1 MSGLCN
7 AFTCHV
13 YSVGFGFLF
22 VINSDMHRKNGLR
35 AEVIGDS
42 LLTSVNEFEN
52 DEIMGP

>member
-1 MSGLCN
+1 MSGLCD
-7 AFTCHV
+7 AFTSHV